1 MLFVLC
7 FVESAKLCPTLCNP
21 MNCMQHARVPCPS
34 SRVCSNSCSIDSV
47 LPSNHIILYCPLLLL
62 SSVFPSIRVFSKEL
76 ALCIWWPKY
85 WSFSFNISP
94 SGLISFRT
102 DWFRDSQESFP
113 ALQFESINSSALSLL
128 YDPALTSVSLPGKTI
143 ALTIQTFVGKVMNT

>member
-85 WSFSFNISP
+85 WSFSFSISP
-94 SGLISFRT
+94 SNEYSRLISFRIH
-102 DWFRDSQESFP
+102 WFDLLAVQGCSNNQLSSWGETLRVGVFASG
-113 ALQFESINSSALSLL
+113 INI
-128 YDPALTSVSLPGKTI
+128 PTVGLP
-143 ALTIQTFVGKVMNT
+143 L